1 MISGINGESSF
12 MRNMGMRAMRPD
24 PAERFNKA
32 DANSDGGLDKSEM
45 QTVLDKVSEMSGQ
58 DINVDNIFSEFDAD
72 QDGMLNEQ
80 EAETAMNQLREE
92 MGPRMRGMRDRMG
105 GQHPP
110 GIGPPGMNN
119 GQKPESSLI
128 SMFNSLSEDEKESFL
143 DALNDNS
150 EDDEDSTIA
159 DMLRNALKGGSY
171 SPVDILV

>member
-1 MISGINGESSF
+1 MISGINGGSSLMGN
-12 MRNMGMRAMRPD
+12 MRMGAMRPD

-32 DANSDGGLDKSEM
+32 DANGDGGLDKSEM

-58 DINVDNIFSEFDAD
+58 DIDVENIFSEFDTD
-72 QDGMLNEQ
+72 KDGMLSEQ

-92 MGPRMRGMRDRMG
+92 LGPQMRGMKGGMG

-110 GIGPPGMNN
+110 GMGDHGIN
-119 GQKPESSLI
+119 GGGESESSLI

-143 DALNDNS
+143 DALDDDS

-159 DMLRNALKGGSY
+159 DMLRGALERGSY